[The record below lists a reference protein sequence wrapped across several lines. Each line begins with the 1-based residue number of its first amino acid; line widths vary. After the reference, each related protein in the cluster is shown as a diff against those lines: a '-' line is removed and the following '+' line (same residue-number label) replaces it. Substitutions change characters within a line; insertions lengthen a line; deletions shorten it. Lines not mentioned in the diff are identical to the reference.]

1 MATKQKN
8 NLGVILENKRLKEHK
23 VDMGR
28 QRELKVK
35 KKKELKT
42 QKIIYKRIVIGKTG
56 FGTSYFITALEIQLH
71 CGDY

>member
-28 QRELKVK
+28 QRVLKVK
-35 KKKELKT
+35 KKKN
-42 QKIIYKRIVIGKTG
+42 
-56 FGTSYFITALEIQLH
+56 
-71 CGDY
+71 